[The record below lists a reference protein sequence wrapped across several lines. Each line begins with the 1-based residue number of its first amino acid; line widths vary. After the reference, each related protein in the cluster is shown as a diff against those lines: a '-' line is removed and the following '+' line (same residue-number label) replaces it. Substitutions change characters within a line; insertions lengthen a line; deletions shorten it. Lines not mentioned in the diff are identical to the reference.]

1 MPGRAANDALDKVN
15 KEGVMD
21 IKRVQPLE
29 APELKL
35 DACPEVKD
43 RISKL
48 ERVVAISQMLT
59 STLDLNKLLDLII
72 RTAGELVGAE
82 AASILLADE
91 RTGELFFA
99 ASTGSSKEEL
109 QHTQVP
115 IKGSSA
121 GAIYPTGEPLIAED
135 VSKDNRHFTGVD
147 QSLQFKTRQ
156 ILGVPLFVR
165 DRCIGVLEALNKLGD
180 ASFSEDDVAM
190 LSTLAAQAAIA
201 IDNARLV
208 SRLRE
213 ANRSL
218 AELDQLKS
226 NFISI
231 ASHELRTPL
240 MIVQGYANFLS
251 EQVTEEASH
260 DLAMVL
266 RGVRKL
272 QSVIDQMT
280 NLSYLEGDQV
290 ELEQEYFVLQDLI
303 GEVVADW
310 APMMEAKSLELRQQ
324 LPKAKIYV
332 QADRAKLILVLNNL
346 LSNAVAFTPQEGR
359 VEISVRP
366 LTGAV
371 AVSVTDTGVGVPK
384 EELNRI
390 FDPFYQVESHL
401 TRHHEGLGLGLAIAR
416 QVVRQHGGRIWAE
429 SVVGRGSRFIF
440 TLHSIP
446 RAKVEQEME

>member
-1 MPGRAANDALDKVN
+1 
-15 KEGVMD
+15 MD
-21 IKRVQPLE
+21 IKQVQPLDVPDL
-29 APELKL
+29 AL
-35 DACPEVKD
+35 DACPEAKD
-43 RISKL
+43 KISKL
-48 ERVVAISQMLT
+48 ERIVAISQMLT

-72 RTAGELVGAE
+72 CTAGELVDAE

-109 QHTQVP
+109 QHIQVP
-115 IKGSSA
+115 IKGSIA
-121 GAIYPTGEPLIAED
+121 GAIYTNGEPLIAED
-135 VSKDNRHFTGVD
+135 VSKDHRHFTGVD
-147 QSLQFKTRQ
+147 QSLQFQTRQ
-156 ILGVPLFVR
+156 ILGVPLLVR

-180 ASFSEDDVAM
+180 ASFRKDDVAM
-190 LSTLAAQAAIA
+190 LSTLASQAAIA

-240 MIVQGYANFLS
+240 MIVQGYASFLS
-251 EQVTEEASH
+251 EQVTEEASQ

-280 NLSYLEGDQV
+280 NLSYLEGSQV
-290 ELEQEYFVLQDLI
+290 DLEQEYFVLQELI
-303 GEVVADW
+303 DEVLVDW
-310 APMMEAKSLELRQQ
+310 EQMMEAKGLELRQQ
-324 LPKAKIYV
+324 LPQAEIYV
-332 QADRAKLILVLNNL
+332 QADRAKVALVMNNL
-346 LSNAVAFTPQEGR
+346 LSNAVAFTPQGGR

-371 AVSVTDTGVGVPK
+371 AISVIDTGVGIPK

-429 SVVGRGSRFIF
+429 SVVGRGSRFTF
-440 TLHSIP
+440 TLPSVP
-446 RAKVEQEME
+446 RAKVEQEQEMEDETQIP

>member
-1 MPGRAANDALDKVN
+1 MTAVEEGRRM
-15 KEGVMD
+15 E
-21 IKRVQPLE
+21 IKQVHPLE
-29 APELKL
+29 TPDLEL
-35 DACPEVKD
+35 DACPEVKVK
-43 RISKL
+43 ISKL
-48 ERVVAISQMLT
+48 ERIVSISQMLT

-72 RTAGELVGAE
+72 HTAGELVEAE
-82 AASILLADE
+82 AASIMLADE

-99 ASTGSSKEEL
+99 ASTGSSQEEL
-109 QHTQVP
+109 QHIQVP
-115 IKGSSA
+115 IEGSIA
-121 GAIYPTGEPLIAED
+121 GTIYTSGEPLIAED
-135 VSKDNRHFTGVD
+135 VSKDARHFTGVD
-147 QSLQFKTRQ
+147 QSLRFQTRQ
-156 ILGVPLFVR
+156 ILGVPLHVR
-165 DRCIGVLEALNKLGD
+165 DRCIGVLEALNKQGD
-180 ASFSEDDVAM
+180 ASFNQDDVDV
-190 LSTLAAQAAIA
+190 LSTISSQAAIA
-201 IDNARLV
+201 IDNARLI

-280 NLSYLEGDQV
+280 NLSYLEGSQGALDR
-290 ELEQEYFVLQDLI
+290 EYFVLQDVI
-303 GEVVADW
+303 DEVLMDW
-310 APMMEAKSLELRQQ
+310 EQMMAAKSLELRQQ
-324 LPKAKIYV
+324 LPKAEIYV
-332 QADRAKLILVLNNL
+332 QADRAKVALVMNNL
-346 LSNAVAFTPQEGR
+346 LNNAVAFTPQDGR
-359 VEISVRP
+359 VEIRVRP

-371 AVSVTDTGVGVPK
+371 AISVVDTGIGIPK
-384 EELNRI
+384 EDLNRV
-390 FDPFYQVESHL
+390 FDPFFQVESHL

-429 SVVGRGSRFIF
+429 SVLGQGTRFIF
-440 TLHSIP
+440 TLPSVP
-446 RAKVEQEME
+446 RAKVEQELEQE